1 MEGIKVKVDTRWFG
15 TIDIDD
21 KKIITFDLGVIGFED
36 CKKFTLIYDVD
47 KGDEASI
54 MWLQSLDEPELALPM
69 LKPELIK
76 EDYDPIVEDEM
87 LKALGSDI
95 KEADLIVFCV
105 LTVPADIT
113 KMTINFK
120 APIIVNADTL
130 KGVQLIADNNDYE
143 VRYPIY
149 SILEERKGEQNAGII
164 KEKDEAII
172 INDDVEVTVIE
183 IKGDQ
188 VKLGITAPKSVPIYR
203 KEVYVQIKDAN
214 KEATQQAIDVK
225 ALNQL
230 FKK

>member
-21 KKIITFDLGVIGFED
+21 EKIITFDLGVIGFED

-76 EDYDPIVEDEM
+76 EDYDPIV
-87 LKALGSDI
+87 
-95 KEADLIVFCV
+95 DLIVFCV

-130 KGVQLIADNNDYE
+130 KGVQLIDDNNDYE

-149 SILEERKGEQNAGII
+149 SILEERKGE
-164 KEKDEAII
+164 
-172 INDDVEVTVIE
+172 
-183 IKGDQ
+183 
-188 VKLGITAPKSVPIYR
+188 
-203 KEVYVQIKDAN
+203 
-214 KEATQQAIDVK
+214 
-225 ALNQL
+225 
-230 FKK
+230 